1 MTGSHQIALT
11 ALFFKEQLTSYSM
24 YDIQTE
30 TGSGDISIRILIELS
45 NINLQGIE
53 DTNFDILFVYLPQH
67 SVDVGGCETEH

>member
-1 MTGSHQIALT
+1 
-11 ALFFKEQLTSYSM
+11 M